1 MTDFDL
7 IQSKVQAMFEK
18 TNVAGEIVILQ
29 KLKRLFEEKQ
39 ASSSEESKHVDLPAI
54 MEQIESLVKTE
65 AKKGST
71 VDTITKLIQYSR
83 TQNSCYLCKQGLTA
97 ELSQKM
103 V

>member
-71 VDTITKLIQYSR
+71 TNLPETQYIPR
-83 TQNSCYLCKQGLTA
+83 YLTYFDMYKY
-97 ELSQKM
+97 
-103 V
+103 